1 MSKKLILV
9 FLCVVF
15 FSGPHFARADVVI
28 NEFVSHPNSGEKEW
42 VELFNTNSA
51 DEVDLS
57 DWKLTDLTSPSTDPK
72 EEKLLDLS
80 GVLSSSNND
89 ILVFEFTS
97 KLNDAGDSIGLY
109 NGTTLID
116 RVSYGNVVSP
126 YVANITAPS
135 VGTSGA
141 LISGIWQTDQSPTK
155 GTQNPDTAVVS
166 ISSDDS
172 DTSDESS
179 SDPTVVTTDNSSS
192 GGVTTTKSKT
202 VVEQKIKT
210 QITSKALSLV
220 NVPLAFQATT
230 LGHSGE
236 KLYSGEYFWNFG
248 DGGSGKMDAFN
259 TQPFFHTYYYPGN
272 YVVSLDYYQAFYTD
286 DSAPDASSQINI
298 KIIPENISI
307 SNVGDANDFF
317 IEITNNTNDNANLS
331 SWVLVSDQKG
341 FKIPKNTIVASKQKI
356 ILSPKITNF
365 SIEDEN
371 TLKLLDSQGNL
382 IFDYS
387 SPPINQLTSSET
399 APIKTKNQSKNF
411 TPEEIP
417 ANNLT
422 ASAISGNITN
432 NDDTSNLGIIIFVI
446 FLIFIG
452 VAAYAVYFI
461 RHKKMI
467 PQNENDGNDFE
478 ILDE

>member
-15 FSGPHFARADVVI
+15 FSRYHLARADVVI

-42 VELFNTNSA
+42 VELFNTNST

-57 DWKLTDLTSPSTDPK
+57 GWELTDLTNPSTDPK

-80 GVLSSSNND
+80 GVLSNSNNN

-116 RVSYGNVVSP
+116 RVSYGNVASP
-126 YVANITAPS
+126 YVANITAPLI
-135 VGTSGA
+135 GTSGA
-141 LISGIWQTDQSPTK
+141 LISGVWQTNQSPTE
-155 GTQNPDTAVVS
+155 GTQNPDTAVTS

-172 DTSDESS
+172 DTSDDSNDS
-179 SDPTVVTTDNSSS
+179 TVATTDNSSS
-192 GGVTTTKSKT
+192 SGGATTNSKT
-202 VVEQKIKT
+202 TADQKIKT
-210 QITSKALSLV
+210 QIISKTLGLV
-220 NVPLAFQATT
+220 NVPL
-230 LGHSGE
+230 S
-236 KLYSGEYFWNFG
+236 FG

-272 YVVSLDYYQAFYTD
+272 YVVSLDYYQTFYTD
-286 DSAPDASSQINI
+286 DSVPDASSQINI
-298 KIIPENISI
+298 KIIPESISI
-307 SNVGDANDFF
+307 SNVGDVNDFF
-317 IEITNNTNDNANLS
+317 IEITNNTNDSADLS
-331 SWVLVSDQKG
+331 NWVLVGDQKG

-356 ILSPKITNF
+356 TLSPKITNF
-365 SIEDEN
+365 SINDKN

-387 SPPINQLTSSET
+387 PPSTNQFSIAET
-399 APIKTKNQSKNF
+399 TPIKTKNQSKNF
-411 TPEEIP
+411 IQEEIP
-417 ANNLT
+417 ANDLT
-422 ASAISGNITN
+422 ASAISSDVAN
-432 NDDTSNLGIIIFVI
+432 NDDTSNFATIIFII

-452 VAAYAVYFI
+452 AMAYTVYFI

-467 PQNENDGNDFE
+467 PEVGSDFE